1 MIDDDAGIKP
11 MPRRD
16 HNALLIRNNEY
27 MLIYGGKNDLA
38 FQYRNSDLQN
48 FDSLNSQRKVN
59 QCFYEEITS
68 SSMDDIMLFNLQS
81 REWTAVAQR
90 GWRPDARW
98 SAGLCYS
105 ESQDQLYLFGGTG
118 ARGSCRVEVYCC
130 DLSANRSSFKLS
142 ELQNQVKDVEI
153 AKKRMLGQFIDIP

>member
-81 REWTAVAQR
+81 REWTAVA
-90 GWRPDARW
+90 
-98 SAGLCYS
+98 
-105 ESQDQLYLFGGTG
+105 
-118 ARGSCRVEVYCC
+118 
-130 DLSANRSSFKLS
+130 
-142 ELQNQVKDVEI
+142 
-153 AKKRMLGQFIDIP
+153 